1 MLPGN
6 QLSHFLV
13 SLQFLL
19 AAFIVLTVDV
29 GAVSVAAGIVSGAGM
44 LLWGWAI
51 FTMKLGR
58 ISVRPNVP
66 ANAQLLTHGPFRL
79 IRHPMYSGLALFLL
93 GCAFSPFLWWRMAAW
108 LALAVVLIC
117 KARIEE
123 QLLLTQ
129 FAEYAEYQSRTKRVV
144 PFLF

>member
-1 MLPGN
+1 MLPRN
-6 QLSHFLV
+6 QLSQLLV

-29 GAVSVAAGIVSGAGM
+29 STIPAIAGVVSSGGI

-58 ISVRPNVP
+58 ISVRPDVS
-66 ANAQLLTHGPFRL
+66 ANAQLLTRGPFRL
-79 IRHPMYSGLALFLL
+79 IRHPMYAGLALFLL
-93 GCAFSPFLWWRMAAW
+93 GCEFSPFLWWRMAAW
-108 LALAVVLIC
+108 LALVVVLAS
-117 KARIEE
+117 KAKIEE
-123 QLLLTQ
+123 LLLLTQ
-129 FAEYAEYQSRTKRVV
+129 FAEYAEYQSGTKRFV